1 MDMNKELTR
10 EKAFIKFENK
20 TFNENVIR
28 QNRQLV
34 EQIKKWKLE
43 DISEYNKIEDRPIV
57 MPDWKNVAALSLIN
71 PIYGFYLLVQQ
82 WI

>member
-1 MDMNKELTR
+1 MDLNKELTR

-43 DISEYNKIEDRPIV
+43 DISEYNKPVKIKRGVLMRFCDFLKGFVNKI
-57 MPDWKNVAALSLIN
+57 LSKS
-71 PIYGFYLLVQQ
+71 GHVQ
-82 WI
+82 

>member
-1 MDMNKELTR
+1 MDLNKELTR

-34 EQIKKWKLE
+34 EQIKNWKLE
-43 DISEYNKIEDRPIV
+43 DISEYNKPVKIKKGLFRRICDFLKDV
-57 MPDWKNVAALSLIN
+57 VNKLLSKSN
-71 PIYGFYLLVQQ
+71 HVQ
-82 WI
+82 